1 MTFSIDYNR
10 TISVRFMKKFD
21 YGVILVECLRAAE
34 GAYLDVKSVAKEHS
48 LPKAY
53 MEKIAQELKRAGW
66 LEARRGIGG
75 GYKLVKKDFAIS
87 ELINF
92 FERPYNICP
101 ISRLIKKS

>member
-1 MTFSIDYNR
+1 MA
-10 TISVRFMKKFD
+10 KKFD
-21 YGVILVECLRAAE
+21 YGVILIERLKLAE
-34 GAYLDVKSVAKEHS
+34 GGYLDAKSVAKEHN

-53 MEKIAQELKRAGW
+53 MEKVAQELRRAGW

-75 GYKLVKKDFAIS
+75 GYKLIKKDSEIS

-101 ISRLIKKS
+101 ITRLQK